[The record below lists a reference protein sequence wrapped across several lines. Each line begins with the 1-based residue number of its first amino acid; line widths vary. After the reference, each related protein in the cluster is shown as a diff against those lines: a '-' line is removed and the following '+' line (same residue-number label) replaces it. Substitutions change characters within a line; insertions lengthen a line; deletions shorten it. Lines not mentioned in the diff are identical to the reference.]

1 MPETVAAFTGPTPAA
16 ENAPGL
22 MQVVPGP
29 QGPGLLLRGVTVH
42 SPDDPAAEAASWV
55 KEVVGRWQGGGGT
68 PELALVFGLGLGW
81 HVRRLKE
88 LFPGLT
94 VAVFEPERGFLP
106 TFERYNV
113 LGLSDVPKIFTDQA
127 EFDRYVSKEVV
138 YGEGAFPLL
147 MVTPGYHRAFPAEAR
162 RVMDRVGEEVTRLK
176 VITKTRKATMS
187 AFMDNLVENAWL
199 APRLPDLMLLKG
211 RFMPRP
217 AFAVGAGP
225 SLTQNGALLRDV
237 GPRGLVIAA
246 AAALKPLLR
255 LGVSPDVVVVIE
267 SSDTS
272 RFLKLTDGERKIL
285 KPGTVLAAA
294 AGGHPA
300 HFRAEGFEK
309 ALFHLSGGE
318 AQLLSQGYFLPQ
330 GGNAGTACFALA
342 YVWGLSPVIL
352 VGQDQAYLG
361 PQLHAEGTVDS
372 VVEPDRFDS
381 IRVPGI
387 GGAAVESNTGLAASV
402 NWLAEAAALIRSKG
416 RGPRL
421 INSSA
426 QGASVRGFD
435 EIPLEIVMNGLPD
448 QPPTWSVA
456 EMMRQLPRP
465 SARELRGDMKQMSAI
480 LTQTRQLV
488 NRNVQRALVEMMNV
502 SKVSAFM
509 GELLAP
515 ALAGGSRQGILKNI
529 AWADGII
536 LKMLA
541 SLEKGG
547 EI

>member
-1 MPETVAAFTGPTPAA
+1 
-16 ENAPGL
+16 
-22 MQVVPGP
+22 
-29 QGPGLLLRGVTVH
+29 VH

-81 HVRRLKE
+81 HLRRLKE
-88 LFPGLT
+88 LFPGVE
-94 VAVFEPERGFLP
+94 VAVFEPDRGFVE
-106 TFERYNV
+106 TFEKYNV
-113 LGLSDVPKIFTDQA
+113 LSLADSPKIFTDRE
-127 EFDRYVSKEVV
+127 EFDRFVSKEVV

-147 MVTPGYHRAFPAEAR
+147 MVTPGYHRAFPEEAAR
-162 RVMDRVGEEVTRLK
+162 FMERVGEEVTRLK
-176 VITKTRKATMS
+176 VIVKTRKATMS

-225 SLTQNGALLRDV
+225 SLTQNGALLKGV
-237 GPRGLVIAA
+237 GDRGLVIAA

-255 LGVSPDVVVVIE
+255 LGVSPDVVVVVE

-272 RFLKLTDGERKIL
+272 RYLKLTGEEKAAL

-294 AGGHPA
+294 AASHPA
-300 HFRAEGFEK
+300 HFRADGFEK

-330 GGNAGTACFALA
+330 GGNAGTACFAFA
-342 YVWGLSPVIL
+342 YVWGLAPIVL

-372 VVEPDRFDS
+372 LFEADRSDS

-387 GGAAVESNTGLAASV
+387 GGTVAETNTGLAASV
-402 NWLAEAAALIRSKG
+402 NWLVEAANLIRSKG
-416 RGPRL
+416 KGPRL

-426 QGASVRGFD
+426 QGAAVRGFD
-435 EIPLEIVMNGLPD
+435 EIPLEAVMAKLPA
-448 QPPTWSVA
+448 QPPTWSIA
-456 EMMRQLPRP
+456 EIMKSLPKP

-480 LTQTRQLV
+480 LSQTRQLV

-509 GELLAP
+509 AELLAP
-515 ALAGGSRQGILKNI
+515 ALAGGNRQGILKNI
-529 AWADGII
+529 AWADGVI

-541 SLEKGG
+541 SLEKG
-547 EI
+547 EAAPS

>member
-1 MPETVAAFTGPTPAA
+1 MHDTEASYTGTTPPSDTLAGPA
-16 ENAPGL
+16 R
-22 MQVVPGP
+22 VVPGP

-42 SPDDPAAEAASWV
+42 SPDDPAAEAATWV
-55 KEVVGRWQGGGGT
+55 KEVVGRWQGGCGT
-68 PELALVFGLGLGW
+68 PELALIFGLGLGW
-81 HVRRLKE
+81 HVRRLRE
-88 LFPGLT
+88 LFPKMR
-94 VAVFEPERGFLP
+94 VAVFEPDRGFLG

-113 LGLSDVPKIFTDQA
+113 LGQGDAPTVFTDVA
-127 EFDRYVSKEVV
+127 EFDRFVSREVV

-147 MVTPGYHRAFPAEAR
+147 MVTPGYHVAFQPEAR
-162 RVMDRVGEEVTRLK
+162 RFMDHVGGEVNRLK
-176 VITKTRKATMS
+176 VIVKTRKATMS

-225 SLTQNGALLRDV
+225 SLTQNGALLKDV
-237 GPRGLVIAA
+237 GDRGLIIAA

-272 RFLKLTDGERKIL
+272 RFLKLTDEERKAL

-330 GGNAGTACFALA
+330 GGNAGTACFAFA
-342 YVWGLSPVIL
+342 YVWGLSPVVL

-361 PQLHAEGTVDS
+361 PQLHAEGTADS
-372 VVEPDRFDS
+372 VMEPDRFDS
-381 IRVPGI
+381 IRIPGI
-387 GGAAVESNTGLAASV
+387 GGTVVESNTGLAASV
-402 NWLAEAAALIRSKG
+402 NWLEEAAALIRSKG
-416 RGPRL
+416 KGPRL

-426 QGASVRGFD
+426 QGAAVRGFD
-435 EIPLEIVMNGLPD
+435 EIPLEIVMDRIPA
-448 QPPTWSVA
+448 QPPTWTVA
-456 EMMRQLPRP
+456 DMMSQLPRP
-465 SARELRGDMKQMSAI
+465 SVRELRGDMKQMSAI

-509 GELLAP
+509 GELLA
-515 ALAGGSRQGILKNI
+515 
-529 AWADGII
+529 
-536 LKMLA
+536 
-541 SLEKGG
+541 
-547 EI
+547 

>member
-1 MPETVAAFTGPTPAA
+1 MPETDSAFPATAPVNHAAMQF
-16 ENAPGL
+16 
-22 MQVVPGP
+22 QVVPGP
-29 QGPGLLLRGVTVH
+29 LGPGLVLRGHTVH
-42 SPDDPAAEAASWV
+42 SNDDPAAEAASWV

-81 HVRRLKE
+81 HLRRLKE
-88 LFPGLT
+88 LFPKLR
-94 VAVFEPERGFLP
+94 VAVFEPDREFVA
-106 TFERYNV
+106 TFDRYNA
-113 LGLSDVPKIFTDQA
+113 LSLADAPVIFTDLG
-127 EFDRYVSKEVV
+127 EFDRFVSQEVV

-147 MVTPGYHRAFPAEAR
+147 MVTPGYHLAFPSEAQR
-162 RVMDRVGEEVTRLK
+162 FMDRVGEEITRLK
-176 VITKTRKATMS
+176 VIVKTRKATMS
-187 AFMDNLVENAWL
+187 SFMDNLVENAWL

-225 SLTQNGALLRDV
+225 SLAQNGHLLRDV
-237 GPRGLVIAA
+237 GDRGLVICA

-272 RFLKLTDGERKIL
+272 RFLKLTDQERAL
-285 KPGTVLAAA
+285 MKPDTVLAAA
-294 AGGHPA
+294 LGSHPA
-300 HFRAEGFEK
+300 HFRAEGFGK

-330 GGNAGTACFALA
+330 GGNAGTACFAFA
-342 YVWGLSPVIL
+342 YVWGLNPVVL

-361 PQLHAEGTVDS
+361 AQLHAEGTVDS
-372 VVEPDRFDS
+372 LVDPDRMDS
-381 IRVPGI
+381 IRIPGI
-387 GGAAVESNTGLAASV
+387 GGTTVESNTGLAASV
-402 NWLAEAAALIRSKG
+402 NWFAEAAALIRSKG
-416 RGPRL
+416 KGPRL

-426 QGASVRGFD
+426 QGAAVRGFD
-435 EIPLEIVMNGLPD
+435 EIPLEAVMRALPE
-448 QPPTWSVA
+448 QPKTWKVSEIMGSLPKPT
-456 EMMRQLPRP
+456 
-465 SARELRGDMKQMSAI
+465 ARELRGDLKQMSAI

-488 NRNVQRALVEMMNV
+488 HRNVQRALIEMMNV

-515 ALAGGSRQGILKNI
+515 ALAGGNRQGILKSI
-529 AWADGII
+529 AWADGVI

-547 EI
+547 EL